1 LLYSKEIDII
11 IFIEQ
16 GKGIQLNYLTFIS
29 AVILTISL
37 IQGFYIIHLNSK
49 SVPNRLFFMINI
61 CLVVWLTGASLGYVS
76 QTKNEVLFWFRFS
89 TFGYIFLHSFTLHF
103 CILFSGQKKSNRFL
117 EILIYTPSV
126 ILYIVSFFR
135 LIVFSD
141 FVFDHSIWIGIPNF
155 NSILFRILV
164 LQYVTY
170 YILSFI
176 ILIRWGIRAQL
187 KRDKRNAFTLA
198 ISMGITIVLFNLE
211 PFILPFFTPY
221 KTIML
226 SPNFGFIWI
235 TGIWISLNRYNFLAK
250 NETIIKNIL
259 LDNMES
265 YVVIFDAAI
274 NHIEMNKKASTLGML
289 DFKSF
294 FFTQFTG
301 DLIKMSRKI
310 SIPTNTGTR
319 LLEYRV
325 NTIRDSYNDI
335 AGFVLIAEEIEALS
349 GMQSKYKITV
359 REFDVIKMIV
369 SGCNNNEIAEKL
381 FISLRTVKT
390 HITNIYQK
398 IGVNNKVQLLA
409 ILSQYEY

>member
-1 LLYSKEIDII
+1 
-11 IFIEQ
+11 
-16 GKGIQLNYLTFIS
+16 
-29 AVILTISL
+29 
-37 IQGFYIIHLNSK
+37 
-49 SVPNRLFFMINI
+49 M
-61 CLVVWLTGASLGYVS
+61 
-76 QTKNEVLFWFRFS
+76 
-89 TFGYIFLHSFTLHF
+89 
-103 CILFSGQKKSNRFL
+103 
-117 EILIYTPSV
+117 
-126 ILYIVSFFR
+126 SFFR

-369 SGCNNNEIAEKL
+369 SG
-381 FISLRTVKT
+381 
-390 HITNIYQK
+390 
-398 IGVNNKVQLLA
+398 
-409 ILSQYEY
+409 